1 MKYHWKIPVLI
12 LSSIL
17 PNVFNDIKLLMM
29 SKWINIAQLFSSGT
43 QILTDI
49 FIWEH
54 KSLMQKVFIQE
65 NQKILYGMCTNT
77 FFFFFVIKYI
87 SLLRTLTTVFT
98 LISIII
104 LSYLGYCT
112 ILFDFNFTINL
123 NLTLSVISEGFS
135 ELWSTKQSPK
145 IAVGIDCNKYVVNIY
160 FVMFSSVIPVK
171 VNVDQK
177 WSGKLKI
184 SKFLVGMYQ

>member
-1 MKYHWKIPVLI
+1 MECV
-12 LSSIL
+12 
-17 PNVFNDIKLLMM
+17 
-29 SKWINIAQLFSSGT
+29 
-43 QILTDI
+43 QIL
-49 FIWEH
+49 
-54 KSLMQKVFIQE
+54 
-65 NQKILYGMCTNT
+65 
-77 FFFFFVIKYI
+77 FFFVIKYI
-87 SLLRTLTTVFT
+87 SLLRTLTTMFT

-135 ELWSTKQSPK
+135 ALCSTKQSPK

-177 WSGKLKI
+177 
-184 SKFLVGMYQ
+184 

>member
-1 MKYHWKIPVLI
+1 MFSMTLSFWWCQSELTL
-12 LSSIL
+12 LSS
-17 PNVFNDIKLLMM
+17 FLLGL
-29 SKWINIAQLFSSGT
+29 KFLQIFSYEST
-43 QILTDI
+43 RVWCKKFLYKRTRKSFMECVQIL
-49 FIWEH
+49 
-54 KSLMQKVFIQE
+54 
-65 NQKILYGMCTNT
+65 